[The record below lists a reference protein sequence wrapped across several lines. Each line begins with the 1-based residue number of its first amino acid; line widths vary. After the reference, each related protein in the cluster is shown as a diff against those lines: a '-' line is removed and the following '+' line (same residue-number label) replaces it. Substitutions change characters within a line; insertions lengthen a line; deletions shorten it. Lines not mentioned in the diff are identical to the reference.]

1 MYLINDPWTIKVSV
15 LRGLPPTEASGRCT
29 GTQWD
34 LQSYQASLVTVVAEE
49 KFLEEPPGETSI
61 HRELQQDRL
70 GARVRSRLPTAKT
83 EEELDEPTEN
93 GH

>member
-1 MYLINDPWTIKVSV
+1 MYLVNDPWTIKVSV
-15 LRGLPPTEASGRCT
+15 LRGLPPSEASGRCA

-34 LQSYQASLVTVVAEE
+34 LQGHQASLVAAVAEE
-49 KFLEEPPGETSI
+49 KFLEESPSETSV

-70 GARVRSRLPTAKT
+70 GARVWSRLSTAETK
-83 EEELDEPTEN
+83 EELDKPAEH